1 MYQVPRLMTDSD
13 LIDIGKEERETAY
26 QRPSAQSLAK
36 VKIDSFYKWVDQ
48 LVFGEMTWNY
58 DPTLASWQS
67 LSRTQEPKRSLS
79 INPKSIKKTFDQL
92 SESAESPS
100 QQKKM
105 GQKMRRN
112 DEAGELNWNDVKGH
126 SMILFFRDKRKTLAP
141 LFLLPFLFFGFPATG
156 LPSGSRYFSRHFE
169 ARADLSIT

>member
-1 MYQVPRLMTDSD
+1 MYQVPRLLTDSE
-13 LIDIGKEERETAY
+13 LVDIGKEERETAY
-26 QRPSAQSLAK
+26 QWPSAQSLAK
-36 VKIDSFYKWVDQ
+36 VKIKWVDQ
-48 LVFGEMTWNY
+48 LAFGEMTWNY

-67 LSRTQEPKRSLS
+67 HEAFPEPRSPRDHFRSIRSRLRRHS
-79 INPKSIKKTFDQL
+79 INC
-92 SESAESPS
+92 PS
-100 QQKKM
+100 RQNRPPNKKM

-112 DEAGELNWNDVKGH
+112 WEAGELNWNDVKGH